1 MKVLFIL
8 DKGSKGFFYR
18 DRNTCKKAENSQKK
32 YEINTDN
39 YFNYALSDTVH
50 CVQIDHFNL
59 A

>member
-1 MKVLFIL
+1 MVQ
-8 DKGSKGFFYR
+8 R

-39 YFNYALSDTVH
+39 YYNYAFSDT
-50 CVQIDHFNL
+50 VQIDHFNL

>member
-8 DKGSKGFFYR
+8 DKGSKGFFYGSE

-39 YFNYALSDTVH
+39 YFNYSLSDT
-50 CVQIDHFNL
+50 VQIDHFNL